1 MQVAD
6 VVSGKAVSGII
17 SFGVYVLWRKRY
29 TNLQWI
35 FFFFFFWSKFIDI
48 KINQNP
54 FFFVTGLFFVVMI
67 SLLTEVIPQMQIQNT
82 RTDLS
87 SSLFF

>member
-1 MQVAD
+1 MIVASMD
-6 VVSGKAVSGII
+6 
-17 SFGVYVLWRKRY
+17 
-29 TNLQWI
+29 
-35 FFFFFFWSKFIDI
+35 FFFFFWSKFIDI